1 MSPVRTLR
9 FLLTG
14 VGNVGRPLLEMIHE
28 RAALLRERYRL
39 ELRPVGLAD
48 SGGAA
53 VDPRGLDLGAVLEA
67 KRARRSVATLPGV
80 GRPGMSGLAL
90 VREVEAD
97 LLLEST
103 PTNLTDAQPGLDIV
117 REALRRGLP
126 CVLASKGPLV
136 LAFQELAAL
145 SDWESPG
152 RPALRFSGAVCGA
165 MPTVNVG
172 RRDLAL
178 GTLGLMEGVLNST
191 SHLMLCRMGEGLTYE
206 AALKE
211 AQEIGIAEPD
221 PTLDVD
227 GWDAANKLVI
237 LANAVLRVPTVL
249 RDVTVTGMRGVTRAE
264 LDAARARGGQVLLL
278 ARAEPKDGGRW
289 ELSVRPTVVGA
300 EHPLG
305 RLGAREMGL
314 VYHSD
319 IHGKLTLISGEQGAW
334 GASAAMLRDVLDLAR
349 G

>member
-1 MSPVRTLR
+1 MRVLR

-14 VGNVGRPLLEMIHE
+14 LGNVGLPFLEMLQGRE
-28 RAALLRERYRL
+28 AALRERYGL
-39 ELRPVGLAD
+39 KLVPVGLAD

-53 VDPRGLDLGAVLEA
+53 VASGGLDLAAVVEA
-67 KRARRSVATLPGV
+67 KRAKRSVASLPVV

-97 LLLEST
+97 LLLEAT
-103 PTNLTDAQPGLDIV
+103 PTNLKDAQPGLDIV
-117 REALRRGLP
+117 REALRRGMP
-126 CVLASKGPLV
+126 SVLASKGPLV
-136 LAFQELAAL
+136 LAYQELAAL
-145 SDWESPG
+145 SDLESPG

-178 GTLGLMEGVLNST
+178 GTLGLLEGVLNST

-211 AQEIGIAEPD
+211 AREIGIAEPD

-227 GWDAANKLVI
+227 GWDTANKLVI
-237 LANAVLRVPTVL
+237 LANAVLRVPTTL
-249 RDVTVTGMRGVTRAE
+249 KDVAVTGMRGVTRAE
-264 LDAARARGGQVLLL
+264 LDAARGKGGQVLLL
-278 ARAEPKDGGRW
+278 ARAEPGDDGRW
-289 ELSVRPTVVGA
+289 ALSVRPTVVDGA
-300 EHPLG
+300 HPLG

-314 VYHSD
+314 VYRSD
-319 IHGKLTLISGEQGAW
+319 IHGRVTLISGEQGAW
-334 GASAAMLRDVLDLAR
+334 GASAAMLRDVLDLTGPR
-349 G
+349 